1 MLFTEDFLHYVWKF
15 RLFDKT
21 DLKTVDGENIEI
33 YSAGLH
39 NTDSGPDFQNSRIRI
54 GDTLWAGNVEVHVPS
69 SDWHKHNH
77 TTDNAYNNVILHVV
91 YRDDK
96 PVVLANGRRLPTL
109 ELQNRISPELYNR
122 FHSLVY
128 DNQTII
134 PCEGTIGTVDE
145 FTRRSWLTRV
155 LIERLE
161 KRSEAVIAALNLNRG
176 DWEETFYQVLAANFG
191 FKTNALPFEL
201 LAKSLPQNILAKHKN
216 SPMQIEALVFGQAG
230 FLEGELTDEY
240 PQLLKK
246 EYDFLRKKYNLTPV
260 ENHLWKFLRMRPQNF
275 PTIRLA
281 QFAALV
287 VKSNHLFSKVL
298 DIKEIKDLRNLF
310 TQTNINTYWDDHY
323 RFDVQSKPMVKNLGQ
338 SSVDILLLNTIALF
352 LFSYGRHLQLQ
363 YYIDRSLKLLEN
375 LPAEQNNIIAD
386 FDVLGVKIN
395 TAFESQ
401 ALLELRNNYCN
412 FKKCLQCGIGIKIL
426 SHTKLND
433 LNYKV
438 TE

>member
-21 DLKTVDGENIEI
+21 DLKTVEGETIEI
-33 YSAGLH
+33 YSAGMQ
-39 NTDSGPDFQNSRIRI
+39 NTDAGPDFHNARIKI
-54 GDTLWAGNVEVHVPS
+54 GDTMWAGNVEVHVPS

-77 TTDNAYNNVILHVV
+77 TNDGSYNNVILHVV
-91 YRDDK
+91 YRDDE
-96 PVVLANGRRLPTL
+96 PVILPNGRRLPTL
-109 ELQNRISPELYNR
+109 ELQNRISPDLYNR

-128 DNQTII
+128 SNQTFI
-134 PCEGTIGTVDE
+134 PCEASIGTVDE
-145 FTRRSWLTRV
+145 FTMRSWFTRI

-161 KRSEAVIAALNLNRG
+161 KRSTAVIAALNINRG
-176 DWEETFYQVLAANFG
+176 DWEETFYQFLAANFG

-201 LAKSLPQNILAKHKN
+201 LAKSLPQNVLAKHKN
-216 SPMQIEALVFGQAG
+216 NPMQIEALIFGQAG

-240 PQLLKK
+240 PLTLQK
-246 EYDFLRKKYNLTPV
+246 EYNFLRKKYSLTPV

-287 VKSNHLFSKVL
+287 VKSNHLFSKIL
-298 DIKEIKDLRNLF
+298 DIKDVKALRELF
-310 TQTNINTYWDDHY
+310 TDIPVNSYWEDHY
-323 RFDVQSKPMVKNLGQ
+323 RFDVPSKPMAKNIGQ
-338 SSVDILLLNTIALF
+338 SSVDVLLLNTLALF
-352 LFSYGRHLQLQ
+352 LFSYGKHLQLQ

-375 LPAEQNNIIAD
+375 LPKEENNIIAD
-386 FDVLGVKIN
+386 FSVVGVEIK

-412 FKKCLQCGIGIKIL
+412 FKKCLQCSIGNKIL
-426 SHTKLND
+426 AHSKSM
-433 LNYKV
+433 Y
-438 TE
+438 